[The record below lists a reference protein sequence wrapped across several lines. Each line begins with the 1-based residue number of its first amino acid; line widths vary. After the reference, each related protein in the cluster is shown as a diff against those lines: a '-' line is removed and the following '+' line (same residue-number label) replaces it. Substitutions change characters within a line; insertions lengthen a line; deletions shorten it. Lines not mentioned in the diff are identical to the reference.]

1 MAEKILVVD
10 DEPEITDLVELYL
23 RNENYEVY
31 KFYCAQDALDCINS
45 VELDLAILDV
55 MLPDMNGFSLCRQI
69 RENHTWPIIMLTAKG
84 EETDKINGLTFGA
97 DDYVTKPFRPLELV
111 ARVKAQLR
119 RRKKYDAIQETLQSN
134 VLSHLDL
141 IMDIENHTCFLD
153 NKPLSLTPTEF
164 SLLRILMERKGMVV
178 SAEELFHLIW
188 KEEYYTKSNNTI
200 NVHIRHLR
208 EKMNETVGNPKYIR
222 TVWGVGYKIE
232 A

>member
-1 MAEKILVVD
+1 MSDRILVVD

-23 RNENYEVY
+23 ENEGYTVF
-31 KFYCAQDALDCINS
+31 KFYCAQEALDCIGAHQ
-45 VELDLAILDV
+45 LDLAILDI
-55 MLPDMNGFSLCRQI
+55 MLPDMNGFALCRRI
-69 RENHTWPIIMLTAKG
+69 RENHTFPIIMLTAKG

-119 RRKKYDAIQETLQSN
+119 RRKKYDAMQETRQSN
-134 VLSHLDL
+134 ILSHLEL

-153 NKPLSLTPTEF
+153 NKPLPLTPTEF
-164 SLLRILMERKGMVV
+164 SLLRILLERKGTVV

-208 EKMNETVGNPKYIR
+208 EKMNETVGKPKYIR

>member
-1 MAEKILVVD
+1 MTDKILVVD

-23 RNENYEVY
+23 KNENYEVY
-31 KFYCAQDALDCINS
+31 KFYCAQDALECIES
-45 VELDLAILDV
+45 VDLDLAILDV
-55 MLPDMNGFSLCRQI
+55 MLPDMNGFALCRQI
-69 RENHTWPIIMLTAKG
+69 REKHTWPIIMLTAKG

-119 RRKKYDAIQETLQSN
+119 RRKKYDAVQEPIQRN
-134 VLSHLDL
+134 ILSHLDL
-141 IMDIENHTCFLD
+141 IMDIENHICLLD
-153 NKPLSLTPTEF
+153 SKPLLLTPTEF
-164 SLLRILMERKGMVV
+164 SLLRILLERKGTVV

-208 EKMNETVGNPKYIR
+208 EKMNETVGKPKYIR

>member
-1 MAEKILVVD
+1 MADKILVVD

-23 RNENYEVY
+23 KNENYEVY
-31 KFYCAQDALDCINS
+31 KFYCAQDALDCINTT
-45 VELDLAILDV
+45 ELDLAILDI
-55 MLPDMNGFSLCRQI
+55 MLPDMNGFTLCRQI
-69 RENHTWPIIMLTAKG
+69 REKHTWPIIMLTAKG

-119 RRKKYDAIQETLQSN
+119 RRKKYDAMQETRQSN
-134 VLSHLDL
+134 ILSHLEL

-153 NKPLSLTPTEF
+153 NKPLPLTPTEF
-164 SLLRILMERKGMVV
+164 SLLRILLERKGTVV

-208 EKMNETVGNPKYIR
+208 EKMNETVGKPKYIR